1 MGLFK
6 MGVFGEKTSVAD
18 KMDKLREIQKARE

>member
-6 MGVFGEKTSVAD
+6 MGVFEEKTSVVD